1 MPIALVSKVTAAG
14 LDGATTASIDTT
26 GATLLVIAV
35 SYGAAITVSDSKG
48 NTWTALTERNATSFQ
63 HRIYYVANPTVGT
76 GHTFTVS
83 GSSVAAAFS
92 ASAWSGVV
100 TTSPFDTQQGGVATT
115 ATVAGIGSANLV
127 PSEANELIFASVGFL
142 DSVSGFGAN
151 TGFTLVDH
159 VNFSSGSNYG
169 FGAVYQVQ
177 TTATTI
183 SNATV
188 VSQWTGSTTA
198 AVASATFKEGAAPG
212 ATATTLGG
220 PTSGTVGV
228 ASSNFTAGANGT
240 ITGTVTITPS
250 DGGAGG
256 TFTPTTVNISSG
268 TPTATFTYTAASA
281 GAKTISISDNGGLTD
296 ATPITYTAA
305 AAGNPTAGTASL
317 TSTTAT
323 TINVT
328 CGAASGGTPSYT
340 YQWYRSPTANFTP
353 GGGTL
358 LSGAT
363 SLTLA
368 DSTGLSADT
377 PYYYRLRVTDSLSN
391 VGDSNEIA
399 GVLKAATLSIG
410 FLGDSITNAFGL
422 SAGQGPAD
430 QAGNLLVKLYKN
442 RAVTVTE
449 YAVDN
454 SRTAQWVS
462 GSANLI
468 AAKDAFA
475 SASATHVHVM
485 LGANDSAAANL
496 VSAATYKSNLQS
508 TVTDLTGAGYK
519 VILSYPTYIPAGA
532 NSNAT
537 TAASVALAQSYQAEI
552 DDLIDGVNVLR
563 GDVLSYNYFIANLG
577 EYQADKTH
585 PTSTGATSLG
595 YMWARAIERAIFFLD
610 KPVPTKTVTV
620 TFKDRA
626 GAVQANLTG
635 LKWQWSDFPGQP
647 IDYGT
652 GETTDASGVFTVSVR
667 SYLQTGDVGFLEVT
681 NAAGVVNTTYLSFAG
696 PAPIA

>member
-1 MPIALVSKVTAAG
+1 MPIALVSNVTAAG
-14 LDGATTASIDTT
+14 LDGATSASIDTT

-48 NTWTALTERNATSFQ
+48 NTWTALTESDVAPPK
-63 HRIYYVANPTVGT
+63 HRIYYAANPTVGT
-76 GHTFTVS
+76 SHTFTVS
-83 GSSVAAAFS
+83 GTSSAAAFS

-100 TTSPFDTQQGGVATT
+100 TTSPFDTEQGGVAGS
-115 ATVAGIGSANLV
+115 ATVAGVGSSSLV
-127 PSEANELIFASVGFL
+127 PSVNNELIFASVGL
-142 DSVSGFGAN
+142 QTSVSGFAAN

-159 VNFSSGSNYG
+159 VNFSSGVNYG
-169 FGAVYQVQ
+169 VGAVYQIQ

-183 SNATV
+183 PNSTV
-188 VSQWTGSTTA
+188 VSQWTGATGV
-198 AVASATFKEGAAPG
+198 AVRSATFKEGAPPA
-212 ATATTLGG
+212 ATATTLSG

-268 TPTATFTYTAASA
+268 TPTATFTYTASSA
-281 GAKTISISDNGGLTD
+281 GAKTISIADNGGLTD

-305 AAGNPTAGTASL
+305 AAGTPTAGTASL
-317 TSTTAT
+317 SSTTAT
-323 TINVT
+323 TINVS
-328 CGAASGGTPSYT
+328 CGAASGGTPGYT

-377 PYYYRLRVTDSLSN
+377 PYYYKLRVTDSLSN
-391 VGDSNEIA
+391 TGDSNEIA

-449 YAVDN
+449 YGVDN
-454 SRTAQWVS
+454 SRTSQWTS

-468 AAKDAFA
+468 AAKSAF
-475 SASATHVHVM
+475 SAAGATHVHIM
-485 LGANDSAAANL
+485 LGANDAAAANL

-508 TVTDLTGAGYK
+508 TITDLTGAGYK

-537 TAASVALAQSYQAEI
+537 TAASVALTQAYQAQI
-552 DDLIDGVNVLR
+552 DDLVDGVNVLR
-563 GDVLSYNYFIANLG
+563 GDVLAYNYFIANLG
-577 EYQADKTH
+577 EYQTDKTH
-585 PTSTGATSLG
+585 PTATGATSLG

-620 TFKDRA
+620 TFKDRT
-626 GAVQANLTG
+626 GTLQTNLTG
-635 LKWQWSDFPGQP
+635 LKWQWSDVPGQP

-652 GETTDASGVFTVSVR
+652 GAATNAGGVFTITVR
-667 SYLQTGDVGFLEVT
+667 SYLQTGEIGFLEVT

-696 PAPIA
+696 PAAVS